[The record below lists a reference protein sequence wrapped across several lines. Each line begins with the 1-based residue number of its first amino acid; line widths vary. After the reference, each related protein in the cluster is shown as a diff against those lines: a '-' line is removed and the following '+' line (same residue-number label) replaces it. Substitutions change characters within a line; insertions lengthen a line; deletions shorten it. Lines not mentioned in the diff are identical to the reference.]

1 MARCPE
7 KGDLTDQAFWLR
19 IATGQSILFVLD
31 TSPSTFRWSQGRE
44 SRLPAR
50 LPGPQF
56 PHLQT
61 GDDSGLRR
69 GRAPE
74 NQRPRLV
81 FSPSGPSS
89 PVGLG
94 CTSSFPN
101 VLTITW
107 PHHST
112 PKLPPDK
119 RPISDNTPTLRSQS
133 SLPEGQSGSGCLHGS
148 ERSAGEEAGPRPGSG
163 CTAASGLRPPGSGV
177 WGAYRCAGQ
186 PSLAP
191 APPLFSFKQLY

>member
-1 MARCPE
+1 MSREGGPHRSGFLAQDCHRTVHSFCAGHQPICFPTE
-7 KGDLTDQAFWLR
+7 PGQREQAPSQTAGASDSPLTD
-19 IATGQSILFVLD
+19 
-31 TSPSTFRWSQGRE
+31 
-44 SRLPAR
+44 
-50 LPGPQF
+50 
-56 PHLQT
+56 
-61 GDDSGLRR
+61 RR
-69 GRAPE
+69 RQWPLEGRAPE

-81 FSPSGPSS
+81 FSPTSGPSI
-89 PVGLG
+89 PVGPG

-101 VLTITW
+101 MLTITR
-107 PHHST
+107 PHRST

-119 RPISDNTPTLRSQS
+119 RPVSDNTPTLRSQS

-148 ERSAGEEAGPRPGSG
+148 KRLAGEEVGPRLGSG

-191 APPLFSFKQLY
+191 SPPLFSFKQL